1 MDDTPISGVL
11 RRTARIVESNSGGP
25 IRFIITG
32 RRTVP
37 TGRWHSN
44 KTGRSQPWEAR
55 AERDHFFVCDADTDV
70 ASYMAQP
77 HRLEIDVGTKN
88 PLIYLPDVTI
98 TRADG
103 SVEVVEIKRACEVLK
118 KEYLEKLGLAEE
130 VYAGLGWG
138 FRILT
143 DVEIRR
149 EPRFRNA
156 RRICAHQP
164 AVVTTQQTLDVLAHI
179 GEHGFGTMGDLA
191 RLLGDGADGW
201 ACLHALVVQRLLHVD
216 LDTPPRRW
224 ADAAVSLVDSSRNA
238 RRSSR

>member
-1 MDDTPISGVL
+1 MDDTPLLSVL
-11 RRTARIVESNSGGP
+11 RRTARIVESDSGGP
-25 IRFIITG
+25 LRYVITG

-37 TGRWHSN
+37 TGRWHSS

-55 AERDHFFVCDADTDV
+55 AERDNFFLCDADTAIV
-70 ASYMAQP
+70 SYLAQP
-77 HRLEIDVGTKN
+77 HRLEIDVGAKI
-88 PLIYLPDVTI
+88 PLIYLPDATI

-103 SVEVVEIKRACEVLK
+103 SVEIVEIKRACEVLK
-118 KEYLEKLGLAEE
+118 QEYVEKLGLAEE

-191 RLLGDGADGW
+191 QLLGDGADGW

-216 LDTPPRRW
+216 LDTPPRKW
-224 ADAAVSLVDSSRNA
+224 AEALATLVDSPCDTKRSR
-238 RRSSR
+238 